1 MGQKRDQNRNTE
13 YFKLNDNENSTYQNL
28 LDPAKAVLTKEFLA
42 LYSCIRKKKGLKL
55 MIQDSTL
62 RCQEKKIETNPEAN
76 RRNEIQCRNQ

>member
-55 MIQDSTL
+55 MI
-62 RCQEKKIETNPEAN
+62 
-76 RRNEIQCRNQ
+76 